1 MRTENA
7 GCASSQRFSKQLPWS
22 CLIPLDMN
30 DEWSPAGQVCTV
42 CGKPAF
48 GKAYFA
54 RAY

>member
-1 MRTENA
+1 MDFCPSYPRQPATVMRVA
-7 GCASSQRFSKQLPWS
+7 CF
-22 CLIPLDMN
+22 PLDLN
-30 DEWSPAGQVCTV
+30 KEWEPKGKVCGV

>member
-1 MRTENA
+1 MCSTLVRLKEVEMALKTT
-7 GCASSQRFSKQLPWS
+7 CA
-22 CLIPLDMN
+22 
-30 DEWSPAGQVCTV
+30 V